1 MVVVVVVVVV
11 LVVGAT
17 VVVVAVLVVG
27 ATVVVVVVP
36 VVRATVTAVGDFEA
50 SSLLVNPLTQV
61 TPRATKV
68 KIALW
73 KIIVLA
79 EGLLK

>member
-1 MVVVVVVVVV
+1 MVVVVVV

-27 ATVVVVVVP
+27 A
-36 VVRATVTAVGDFEA
+36 TAVGDFEA

-68 KIALW
+68 KIAHTRW

>member
-1 MVVVVVVVVV
+1 MVVVVVVVVVV

-17 VVVVAVLVVG
+17 VVVVAVLVV
-27 ATVVVVVVP
+27 
-36 VVRATVTAVGDFEA
+36 RAAVTAVGDFEA

-73 KIIVLA
+73 KIIVLS

>member
-27 ATVVVVVVP
+27 ATVSVVAVLVP
-36 VVRATVTAVGDFEA
+36 SVQTMSNRSEQLEPSCTGRTLQTMPE
-50 SSLLVNPLTQV
+50 PTLTL
-61 TPRATKV
+61 TSPCSHH
-68 KIALW
+68 ISW
-73 KIIVLA
+73 
-79 EGLLK
+79 

>member
-1 MVVVVVVVVV
+1 MVVVVVV

-17 VVVVAVLVVG
+17 VVVVVVLVVG
-27 ATVVVVVVP
+27 ATA

-50 SSLLVNPLTQV
+50 SFLLVNPLTQV
-61 TPRATKV
+61 TPRAVKV
-68 KIALW
+68 KMAFW
-73 KIIVLA
+73 KSIVLA

>member
-1 MVVVVVVVVV
+1 MVVVLVVVATFVVVVV

-17 VVVVAVLVVG
+17 VVVVAVL
-27 ATVVVVVVP
+27 A
-36 VVRATVTAVGDFEA
+36 VRATVTAVGDFEA